1 MMLRRF
7 ARRKDSSTTRAFIRL
22 AWRGTGR
29 QATSAGEGPAPLP
42 AAPPCHLAVPVP
54 MPPHLLPPV
63 CHNLPSL
70 SHAPC
75 RRIPPTRGSPHDS
88 PPPTSVPGGL
98 KSSLGAA
105 SQFAETHRTFLTLIA
120 AGTISTFYLG
130 GTFSG
135 QKSDL
140 KHETEQRKSNIKH
153 ETEQRKLDVALSISK
168 AREEVAR
175 AETAMLRV
183 FFGHEHHAAVEKAQ
197 EKAQKALEKE
207 EKSQKD
213 LEKAEK
219 SQEAEKGQEWR
230 SLWAS
235 LWASWGGWGGER
247 SSTAAEPSLRLET

>member
-1 MMLRRF
+1 
-7 ARRKDSSTTRAFIRL
+7 
-22 AWRGTGR
+22 
-29 QATSAGEGPAPLP
+29 
-42 AAPPCHLAVPVP
+42 

-88 PPPTSVPGGL
+88 PPRPPTSVPGGL
-98 KSSLGAA
+98 KSSLGVA

-120 AGTISTFYLG
+120 AGAISTFYLG

-135 QKSDL
+135 HQSDL
-140 KHETEQRKSNIKH
+140 KHETEQR
-153 ETEQRKLDVALSISK
+153 QLDVKLHHALNISK

-197 EKAQKALEKE
+197 EKAQK
-207 EKSQKD
+207 D

-219 SQEAEKGQEWR
+219 SQEAEKGQEGR

-247 SSTAAEPSLRLET
+247 SSTAAEPSLRLEA

>member
-1 MMLRRF
+1 MRH
-7 ARRKDSSTTRAFIRL
+7 A
-22 AWRGTGR
+22 
-29 QATSAGEGPAPLP
+29 
-42 AAPPCHLAVPVP
+42 AAP
-54 MPPHLLPPV
+54 
-63 CHNLPSL
+63 
-70 SHAPC
+70 
-75 RRIPPTRGSPHDS
+75 PPTRGSLPTFV
-88 PPPTSVPGGL
+88 PPPSTFVPGGL
-98 KSSLGAA
+98 TSSIGAA
-105 SQFAETHRTFLTLIA
+105 SQLAETHRAFLTLIA
-120 AGTISTFYLG
+120 AGAISTFYLG

-135 QKSDL
+135 HQSDL

-175 AETAMLRV
+175 AEAAMLRV

-197 EKAQKALEKE
+197 EKAQKA
-207 EKSQKD
+207 

-247 SSTAAEPSLRLET
+247 SSTAAEPSLRLEA